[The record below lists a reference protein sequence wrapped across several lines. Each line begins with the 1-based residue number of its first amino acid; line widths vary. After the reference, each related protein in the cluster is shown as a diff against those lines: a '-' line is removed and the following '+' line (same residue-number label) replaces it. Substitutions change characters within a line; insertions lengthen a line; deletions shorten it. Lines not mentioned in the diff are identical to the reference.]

1 MINLAHTLSL
11 FSLGSTIIA
20 NKRLIKM
27 MSSAPKQ
34 NAIIQILLKNNKPMN
49 IRVIT
54 NNSDLTYHQVASVLM
69 ALKRKGYV
77 KRIETGLYAATDDAR
92 LIEISPE
99 EQIKILKNKVD
110 ELEYQRRFLLLRL
123 SKK

>member
-1 MINLAHTLSL
+1 
-11 FSLGSTIIA
+11 
-20 NKRLIKM
+20 M

-34 NAIIQILLKNNKPMN
+34 NAIVQLLLRSNKPMS
-49 IRVIT
+49 IREIT
-54 NNSDLTYHQVASVLM
+54 NNCDLTYHQVASVLV
-69 ALKRKGYV
+69 ALKSKGYV

-92 LIEISPE
+92 LIELSPD

-110 ELEYQRRFLLLRL
+110 ELESQVRSLLLRL